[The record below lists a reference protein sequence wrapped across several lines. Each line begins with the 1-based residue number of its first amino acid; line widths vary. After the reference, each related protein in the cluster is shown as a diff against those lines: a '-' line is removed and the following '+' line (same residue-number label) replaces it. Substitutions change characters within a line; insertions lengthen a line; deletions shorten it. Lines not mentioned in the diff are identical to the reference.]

1 MLGFPLYIEEDFA
14 ELYFFGKE
22 EQLIQRL
29 NNKILTRNTSH

>member
-1 MLGFPLYIEEDFA
+1 MFRFPPYLVEDFT